1 MTTFAWEVSMSEYV
15 EAPYAKLVL
24 REARFAEEDVASKL
38 INELLH
44 DLKSLQNLN
53 SARAQAV
60 TSIRQ
65 LSLSLD
71 RPQSRHAREWEAA
84 SQAAEAWCRNAF
96 H

>member
-1 MTTFAWEVSMSEYV
+1 MSEYV
-15 EAPYAKLVL
+15 EARYAKLVL
-24 REARFAEEDVASKL
+24 REARLAEEDVASKL

-44 DLKSLQNLN
+44 DLKSFQNLN
-53 SARAQAV
+53 SQNLNSVRAQAV

-71 RPQSRHAREWEAA
+71 RPQSLHAREWEAA
-84 SQAAEAWCRNAF
+84 DESAEAWCRNAF

>member
-1 MTTFAWEVSMSEYV
+1 MSEYV
-15 EAPYAKLVL
+15 EARYAKMVL
-24 REARFAEEDVASKL
+24 CEARLAEENVASKL

-44 DLKSLQNLN
+44 DLRSPQNLN

-65 LSLSLD
+65 LALSLD
-71 RPQSRHAREWEAA
+71 RPQSLHAREWEAA
-84 SQAAEAWCRNAF
+84 DKAAEAWCQNAF